1 MLEKEH
7 KLLFSKLLFNA
18 KDVLFSNEEAN
29 EESSTQGQTR
39 KGEKASKW
47 FEILTQLNC
56 VGAEVTDY
64 KKLRDVEWSNLRR
77 AAEKKLAT
85 FKANQEKPLDQAQS
99 VVFTQAEEIV
109 LDVLGKGFGNTRY
122 QEIDWSA
129 YKDVSRSTAER
140 SAGILKEELEDLD
153 DDDEVDEKLEKEGL
167 GKSAK
172 KRARTN
178 GSTVGS
184 VSGQAELVELR
195 RKKLRLECMKLELE
209 LEKIPLECAK
219 LELEIKHLQSA
230 LKSGDKQSSQIALN
244 FSAVTES
251 AGE

>member
-1 MLEKEH
+1 MRTMLKEFKSVDH
-7 KLLFSKLLFNA
+7 SNA
-18 KDVLFSNEEAN
+18 HSIFL
-29 EESSTQGQTR
+29 
-39 KGEKASKW
+39 
-47 FEILTQLNC
+47 
-56 VGAEVTDY
+56 
-64 KKLRDVEWSNLRR
+64 
-77 AAEKKLAT
+77 
-85 FKANQEKPLDQAQS
+85 
-99 VVFTQAEEIV
+99 
-109 LDVLGKGFGNTRY
+109 GFGNTRY

-129 YKDVSRSTAER
+129 YNNVSRSTAER

-244 FSAVTES
+244 FSAVTEG

>member
-1 MLEKEH
+1 M
-7 KLLFSKLLFNA
+7 
-18 KDVLFSNEEAN
+18 
-29 EESSTQGQTR
+29 
-39 KGEKASKW
+39 
-47 FEILTQLNC
+47 
-56 VGAEVTDY
+56 
-64 KKLRDVEWSNLRR
+64 RR

-99 VVFTQAEEIV
+99 VVFTEAEEIV

-129 YKDVSRSTAER
+129 KDVPRSTGER
-140 SAGILKEELEDLD
+140 SAGILKEELEDFD

>member
-1 MLEKEH
+1 M
-7 KLLFSKLLFNA
+7 
-18 KDVLFSNEEAN
+18 
-29 EESSTQGQTR
+29 
-39 KGEKASKW
+39 
-47 FEILTQLNC
+47 
-56 VGAEVTDY
+56 
-64 KKLRDVEWSNLRR
+64 
-77 AAEKKLAT
+77 
-85 FKANQEKPLDQAQS
+85 
-99 VVFTQAEEIV
+99 
-109 LDVLGKGFGNTRY
+109 
-122 QEIDWSA
+122 
-129 YKDVSRSTAER
+129 
-140 SAGILKEELEDLD
+140 D